1 MTEKQVQVASFA
13 LNVKLKKKKK
23 KVPKPALQKNQV
35 QTNFIFI

>member
-13 LNVKLKKKKK
+13 LNVKLRKK